1 MTLGKGTVLA
11 HNTLLNASLTK
22 LSKTVEPSY
31 TSMIS
36 LLAQIDV
43 CIDSYLYVI
52 YTPSASDAKDE
63 IRKFSLAIKSE
74 DVFSNLEEKVAIFA
88 LCTISIIFLGVRIA
102 LSIKLT

>member
-36 LLAQIDV
+36 LLAKIDV
-43 CIDSYLYVI
+43 CVDSHLYVI
-52 YTPSASDAKDE
+52 YSQ
-63 IRKFSLAIKSE
+63 
-74 DVFSNLEEKVAIFA
+74 
-88 LCTISIIFLGVRIA
+88 C
-102 LSIKLT
+102 